1 MPPEAEVK
9 PAEEVRLEA
18 KIGYLSARL
27 PRLSTGDRARLRR
40 GPFKEGNASVPAFWK
55 LAAHEKY
62 GFAVTPEWASIVL
75 VMAILTPRPAD
86 GDDNPKGPH
95 DRSNKFG
102 KALCDG
108 GDASWGQGNS
118 DPRPV
123 LSELRLAKM
132 LAAKGELRR
141 ELVVR
146 VAKIIAKS
154 GAPVN
159 CADIAWFILNED
171 GDEPARHIAKHYYA
185 RLARAENS
193 GNANGADDE
202 KEIAKSQTRKI

>member
-1 MPPEAEVK
+1 MPPEDAITLAK
-9 PAEEVRLEA
+9 PVTLDQL
-18 KIGYLSARL
+18 IGHLSWAL

-40 GPFKEGNASVPAFWK
+40 GPLKAGDAGAPALWK

-62 GFAVTPEWASIVL
+62 GFPAGDNWAAIVQA
-75 VMAILTPRPAD
+75 MAILTPRPAD

-95 DRSNKFG
+95 DPSNKFG

-108 GDASWGQGNS
+108 GDGSWGQGSS

-141 ELVVR
+141 ELAVR
-146 VAKIIAKS
+146 AAKIIAKS

-159 CADIAWFILNED
+159 CADMAWFILDEHS
-171 GDEPARHIAKHYYA
+171 DEPAQQIAKRYYT
-185 RLARAENS
+185 RLARAGNS
-193 GNANGADDE
+193 NNTDDSDNE
-202 KEIAKSQTRKI
+202 K

>member
-1 MPPEAEVK
+1 MQSETLLEKAEAVG
-9 PAEEVRLEA
+9 LEL
-18 KIGYLSARL
+18 KIGFLSRKL

-40 GPFKEGNASVPAFWK
+40 GPLDAGEAGAPAFWK

-62 GFAVTPEWASIVL
+62 GFAATPEWAAIVQA
-75 VMAILTPRPAD
+75 MAILTPRPAD

-95 DRSNKFG
+95 DLSNRLG
-102 KALCDG
+102 KGLCDG
-108 GDASWGQGNS
+108 GNASWGQVSS

-132 LAAKGELRR
+132 LAAKGNLRR

-146 VAKIIAKS
+146 AAKIMAKS

-159 CADIAWFILNED
+159 CADLARFILDENS
-171 GDEPARHIAKHYYA
+171 DEPARQIARNYYA
-185 RLARAENS
+185 RLSRAENN
-193 GNANGADDE
+193 GKADQAN
-202 KEIAKSQTRKI
+202 STS